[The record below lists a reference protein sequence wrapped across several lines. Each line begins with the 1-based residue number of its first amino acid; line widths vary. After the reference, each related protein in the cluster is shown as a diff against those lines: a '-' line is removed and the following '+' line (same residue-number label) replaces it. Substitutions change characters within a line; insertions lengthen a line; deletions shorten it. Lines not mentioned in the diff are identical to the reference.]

1 MGGALRDGH
10 LRNEDFRT
18 TLFGQILS
26 RWYGGA
32 LNSGLACS
40 PQRKATLLR
49 LPIHRPRLGSVS
61 LLGLIIAVAIGTG
74 MATAAPSIA
83 ELRARVAQI
92 QADVATIDNQVE
104 VAAEAYNGSVYRL
117 GEIKA
122 RIAHNRTVLRKAN
135 RDLTRSREIL
145 ADRLRAAYLK
155 PPPSTMQILL
165 AHASVSTM
173 IDSVEVLDR
182 AATQDANLV
191 RSVQGLRDEAVV
203 KRRELVA
210 DRKLAEDEVATRR
223 HQRDVVTG
231 LLRRRQ
237 AVLSGAKGRL
247 ASMLA
252 AERAREARAAQE
264 AKRIA
269 LERVRGQSAGTTGAG
284 LSAGLTAPSAGV
296 VSGAGSATNAQ
307 AAQVALRYL
316 GVPYVWG
323 GASPSGFDCSG
334 LASYAY
340 AQVGISVPHYTGAIW
355 AKFPRVVGPLQPG
368 DMVFF
373 HGLGHMGIYI
383 GGGQMVHA
391 PHTGDV
397 VKVVSMSGRSD
408 YLGAVR
414 P

>member
-1 MGGALRDGH
+1 MLPWPAQFGAVHR
-10 LRNEDFRT
+10 F
-18 TLFGQILS
+18 FV
-26 RWYGGA
+26 
-32 LNSGLACS
+32 
-40 PQRKATLLR
+40 RKAILAQLTTSRLR
-49 LPIHRPRLGSVS
+49 FGVGSVV
-61 LLGLIIAVAIGTG
+61 AVAVMAIGSTFASG
-74 MATAAPSIA
+74 APSIS
-83 ELRARVAQI
+83 ELRVRVAQI
-92 QADVATIDNQVE
+92 QSEVAAIDSQVE
-104 VAAEAYNGSVYRL
+104 TAAEAYNGAVYRL
-117 GEIKA
+117 DEITA
-122 RIAHNRTVLRKAN
+122 RITRNRIVLRKAN
-135 RDLTRSREIL
+135 QDLARSREIL
-145 ADRLRAAYLK
+145 AGRLRAAYLK
-155 PPPSTMQILL
+155 PPPSTMQVLL
-165 AHASVSTM
+165 SHASVSSA

-182 AATQDANLV
+182 AARQDANLV
-191 RSVQGLRDEAVV
+191 KSVQALRDEAVA

-210 DRKLAEDEVATRR
+210 DRERAEDEVATRR
-223 HQRDVVTG
+223 RERDVVIG

-237 AVLSGAKGRL
+237 AVLAGAKGRL
-247 ASMLA
+247 ATMLA
-252 AERAREARAAQE
+252 AERARERREALAAQ
-264 AKRIA
+264 RIA
-269 LERVRGQSAGTTGAG
+269 LERVRSQSSGSASPG
-284 LSAGLTAPSAGV
+284 LAVGSAGV
-296 VSGAGSATNAQ
+296 VSGGGSAGNAQ
-307 AAQVALRYL
+307 AARVALRYL

-397 VKVVSMSGRSD
+397 VKVVSMSGRGD

>member
-1 MGGALRDGH
+1 MAR
-10 LRNEDFRT
+10 
-18 TLFGQILS
+18 S
-26 RWYGGA
+26 
-32 LNSGLACS
+32 LAGSTCG
-40 PQRKATLLR
+40 PRRKAILLR
-49 LPIHRPRLGSVS
+49 LPIHRQRLGIAS
-61 LLGLIIAVAIGTG
+61 LLGLVVAVAIGTG
-74 MATAAPSIA
+74 LASAAPSIA

-92 QADVATIDNQVE
+92 QAEVATIDDQVE
-104 VAAEAYNGSVYRL
+104 TAAEAYNGAVYRL
-117 GEIKA
+117 GEITT
-122 RIAHNRTVLRKAN
+122 RITKNRIVLRKAN
-135 RDLTRSREIL
+135 RDLARSREIL
-145 ADRLRAAYLK
+145 ADRLRAAYLR
-155 PPPSTMQILL
+155 PPPSTMQVLL
-165 AHASVSTM
+165 AHVSVSSVL
-173 IDSVEVLDR
+173 DSVEVLDR
-182 AATQDANLV
+182 AAAQDANLV
-191 RSVQGLRDEAVV
+191 KSVQMLRDEAIA

-210 DRKLAEDEVATRR
+210 DRKLAEDEVATRK

-252 AERAREARAAQE
+252 AERAREARAARE
-264 AKRIA
+264 AQRIA
-269 LERVRGQSAGTTGAG
+269 LERVRNQSNSTAAGG
-284 LSAGLTAPSAGV
+284 LGGGVSVGSAGV
-296 VSGAGSATNAQ
+296 VSGDGSAANAE
-307 AAQVALRYL
+307 AARIALRYL
-316 GVPYVWG
+316 GVPYVWR

-397 VKVVSMSGRSD
+397 VRVVSLSGRSD
-408 YLGAVR
+408 YVGAVR

>member
-1 MGGALRDGH
+1 
-10 LRNEDFRT
+10 
-18 TLFGQILS
+18 
-26 RWYGGA
+26 
-32 LNSGLACS
+32 
-40 PQRKATLLR
+40 
-49 LPIHRPRLGSVS
+49 
-61 LLGLIIAVAIGTG
+61 

-165 AHASVSTM
+165 AHASVSTV

-203 KRRELVA
+203 KRRELVT

>member
-1 MGGALRDGH
+1 MRISELRYLDKYCPTVTVARSIPG
-10 LRNEDFRT
+10 RFAARV
-18 TLFGQILS
+18 
-26 RWYGGA
+26 
-32 LNSGLACS
+32 
-40 PQRKATLLR
+40 RKAILLR
-49 LPIHRPRLGSVS
+49 LPINRLRLGSAS
-61 LLGLIIAVAIGTG
+61 LLGLIAAAVVGTG
-74 MATAAPSIA
+74 LASAAPSVS

-92 QADVATIDNQVE
+92 QAEVAAIDDQVE
-104 VAAEAYNGSVYRL
+104 TAAEAYNGAVFRL
-117 GEIKA
+117 GEITT
-122 RIAHNRTVLRKAN
+122 RITQNRIVLRKAN

-165 AHASVSTM
+165 AHVSVSSVV
-173 IDSVEVLDR
+173 DSVEVLDR

-191 RSVQGLRDEAVV
+191 KSVQTLRDQAVA
-203 KRRELVA
+203 KRRELIA
-210 DRKLAEDEVATRR
+210 DRKRSEDEVATRKR
-223 HQRDVVTG
+223 QRDVVTG

-247 ASMLA
+247 AAMLA
-252 AERAREARAAQE
+252 DERAREARAARE
-264 AKRIA
+264 AQRIA
-269 LERVRGQSAGTTGAG
+269 LERVRNQSSGAGAGGG
-284 LSAGLTAPSAGV
+284 LSAGSAGV
-296 VSGAGSATNAQ
+296 VSGDGSAANAE
-307 AAQVALRYL
+307 AARIALRYL

-340 AQVGISVPHYTGAIW
+340 AQVGKSVPHYTGAIW
-355 AKFPRVVGPLQPG
+355 ARFPRVAGPLQPG
-368 DMVFF
+368 DLVFF

-397 VKVVSMSGRSD
+397 VKVVSMSGRGD
-408 YLGAVR
+408 YVGAVR

>member
-1 MGGALRDGH
+1 MAL
-10 LRNEDFRT
+10 
-18 TLFGQILS
+18 
-26 RWYGGA
+26 A
-32 LNSGLACS
+32 
-40 PQRKATLLR
+40 
-49 LPIHRPRLGSVS
+49 V
-61 LLGLIIAVAIGTG
+61 VAIGSQLASG
-74 MATAAPSIA
+74 APSIS

-92 QADVATIDNQVE
+92 QSEVAAIDSQVE
-104 VAAEAYNGSVYRL
+104 TAAEAYNGAVFRL
-117 GEIKA
+117 DEITT
-122 RIAHNRTVLRKAN
+122 RIAHNRVVLRKAN
-135 RDLTRSREIL
+135 RDLARSREIL
-145 ADRLRAAYLK
+145 AGRLRAAYLK
-155 PPPSTMQILL
+155 PPPSTMQVLL
-165 AHASVSTM
+165 SHVSVSAAM
-173 IDSVEVLDR
+173 DSVEVLDR
-182 AATQDANLV
+182 AAQQDANLV
-191 RSVQGLRDEAVV
+191 KSVQVLRDEAIA

-210 DRKLAEDEVATRR
+210 DRKRAEDEVATRK

-237 AVLSGAKGRL
+237 AVLAGAKGRL
-247 ASMLA
+247 ATMLA
-252 AERAREARAAQE
+252 AERARERREALAAQ
-264 AKRIA
+264 RIA
-269 LERVRGQSAGTTGAG
+269 LERVRSQSSSSPNPG
-284 LSAGLTAPSAGV
+284 LAVASAGLAVGSAGV
-296 VSGAGSATNAQ
+296 VSGGGGASNAQ
-307 AAQVALRYL
+307 AAQIALRYL

-397 VKVVSMSGRSD
+397 VRVVSMSGRGD
-408 YLGAVR
+408 YVGAVR

>member
-1 MGGALRDGH
+1 M
-10 LRNEDFRT
+10 ET
-18 TLFGQILS
+18 
-26 RWYGGA
+26 
-32 LNSGLACS
+32 
-40 PQRKATLLR
+40 
-49 LPIHRPRLGSVS
+49 
-61 LLGLIIAVAIGTG
+61 
-74 MATAAPSIA
+74 
-83 ELRARVAQI
+83 
-92 QADVATIDNQVE
+92 
-104 VAAEAYNGSVYRL
+104 AAEAYNGAVFRL
-117 GEIKA
+117 GEITT
-122 RIAHNRTVLRKAN
+122 RITQNRIVLRKAN

-145 ADRLRAAYLK
+145 ADRLRAAYLR

-165 AHASVSTM
+165 SQGSVSSVL
-173 IDSVEVLDR
+173 DSVEVLDR

-191 RSVQGLRDEAVV
+191 RTVQTLRDEAVV
-203 KRRELVA
+203 KRHELIA

-247 ASMLA
+247 AAMLA
-252 AERAREARAAQE
+252 AERAREARAAAE
-264 AKRIA
+264 AQRIA
-269 LERVRGQSAGTTGAG
+269 LERVRNQSSGAG
-284 LSAGLTAPSAGV
+284 GGSGLGLAVGSAGV

-307 AAQVALRYL
+307 AARVALRYL

-355 AKFPRVVGPLQPG
+355 ARFPRVVGPLQPG

-397 VKVVSMSGRSD
+397 VRVVSLSGRSD
-408 YLGAVR
+408 YVGAVR